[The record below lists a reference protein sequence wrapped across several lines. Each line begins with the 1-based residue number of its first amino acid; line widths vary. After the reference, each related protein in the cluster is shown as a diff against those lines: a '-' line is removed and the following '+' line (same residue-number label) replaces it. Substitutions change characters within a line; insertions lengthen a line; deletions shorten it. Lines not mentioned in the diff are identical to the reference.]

1 MTIVSVAVG
10 GALGAMSRHIVQTI
24 GTPSI
29 WKTWLINM
37 MGAFLLGI
45 VAYGVWTNE
54 AFLLFVAT
62 GFLASFTT
70 FSTVMVEWVE
80 LLEERRY
87 GLWILYA
94 SLTVGGGFVAL
105 TLGALIG
112 QWLIQTF

>member
-10 GALGAMSRHIVQTI
+10 GALGAMSRYIIQTI
-24 GTPSI
+24 GAPSI
-29 WKTWLINM
+29 WKTWLINIL
-37 MGAFLLGI
+37 GAFLLGI

-54 AFLLFVAT
+54 TFLLFVAT

-80 LLEERRY
+80 LLDDRRY
-87 GLWILYA
+87 GLFALYA

-112 QWLIQTF
+112 QWLIQMF